1 MYYSLYI
8 FYYDLFLFR
17 RDILAR
23 LDIPYEDWTF
33 YEASRTE
40 TRGNSSRA
48 DQEIKEQSFPALLQT
63 KFRDMSFGEMHAYI
77 FEEERQS
84 EASNFATFET
94 FQQHYLTPEGS
105 KFYFDIFGYEGDVGG
120 SAEGVVEYYSL
131 LDTEFTGEEI
141 RPKEGMSA
149 LIRALAKSALKLGAK
164 IFTGRRYEIA
174 SIRKRFNRF
183 VLKTSKRNK
192 ITSTKLVIAVPP
204 GPFKKIGGAVAQK
217 IQREPA
223 FQSVK
228 AFPAFKA
235 AAVYP
240 RAWWEDITDESKL
253 LYPMER
259 FLSNSDCLGWTLPH
273 GLVIKSHFSLIRA
286 SVHV

>member
-1 MYYSLYI
+1 M
-8 FYYDLFLFR
+8 FCR
-17 RDILAR
+17 GILAR
-23 LDIPYEDWTF
+23 LNISYEDWTF
-33 YEASRTE
+33 YEESRTE

-48 DQEIKEQSFPALLQT
+48 DQEIMEQSFPTLLQT
-63 KFRDMSFGEMHAYI
+63 KFKDMSFSEMHEYL
-77 FEEERQS
+77 FEEERKS

-94 FQQHYLTPEGS
+94 FQQYYLTPEGS
-105 KFYFDIFGYEGDVGG
+105 KFYFDVFGYEGDVGG
-120 SAEGVVEYYSL
+120 GAQGVVEYYSL
-131 LDTEFTGEEI
+131 LDAEFTGEEI

-149 LIRALAKSALKLGAK
+149 LIRALAKSALELGGK
-164 IFTGRRYEIA
+164 IYAGSRYEIA
-174 SIRKRFNRF
+174 SISQGVDKFL
-183 VLKTSKRNK
+183 LKTSKNKK
-192 ITSTKLVIAVPP
+192 ITATKLVIAVPP
-204 GPFKKIGGAVAQK
+204 GPFKKVGGFLAQK

-240 RAWWEDITDESKL
+240 RAWWEDITDDSKR

-273 GLVIKSHFSLIRA
+273 RSVINKRPCFF
-286 SVHV
+286 